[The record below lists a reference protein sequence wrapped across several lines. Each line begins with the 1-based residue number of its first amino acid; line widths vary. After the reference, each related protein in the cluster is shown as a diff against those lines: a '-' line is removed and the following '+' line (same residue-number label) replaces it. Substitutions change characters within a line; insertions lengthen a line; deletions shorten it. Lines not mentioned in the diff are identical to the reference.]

1 MDHVHFF
8 KDMFE
13 SMEKYRK
20 IVLLKYILQNDKN
33 LSREIGFS
41 EQDINALNLEFE
53 NILIEQHKAY
63 LAYVKNKEESVI

>member
-1 MDHVHFF
+1 MHFF

-20 IVLLKYILQNDKN
+20 IVLLKYIFQTDKN

-41 EQDINALNLEFE
+41 EQDINPLNLEFE
-53 NILIEQHKAY
+53 NILIEQHKEY
-63 LAYVKNKEESVI
+63 LAYVKKKEESVI

>member
-1 MDHVHFF
+1 MHFF

-20 IVLLKYILQNDKN
+20 IVLLKYIFQTDKN

-41 EQDINALNLEFE
+41 EQDINPLNLEFE
-53 NILIEQHKAY
+53 NILIEQHKEY